1 MRNLIVCTHQ
11 ILLARSNQEHATLV
25 EENSYSGLVFQLKI
39 EKFNCP
45 INLLHRSAQL
55 PSHYLPNDKK
65 TFHILKCCVHN
76 MPTEYDVSH
85 ATEIIFRM
93 IF

>member
-25 EENSYSGLVFQLKI
+25 EENSYSGLVFQLKV

-45 INLLHRSAQL
+45 INLSSRVITCQMIKKRFIYSSAVCIACLLNMTLATQL
-55 PSHYLPNDKK
+55 K
-65 TFHILKCCVHN
+65 
-76 MPTEYDVSH
+76 
-85 ATEIIFRM
+85 
-93 IF
+93 